1 MKNTAFDIFVPYR
14 LCILGEHVDHQ
25 NGETLSANIGLGVRF
40 RGETTPT
47 PTIEITARDFGGE
60 ETSFRIDG
68 PLQKEGHWSDYPKGI
83 VATLR
88 ERMELK
94 GGLRGEIFGEFPSGG
109 ISSSAA
115 IQIAYLMALLSREG
129 KRITRREAA
138 EIVVSAERSFVGVN
152 VGWLDPMT
160 ILCADGARLLHL
172 DYTDL
177 SRRSI
182 EWPHDRPMPKI
193 AVVFSGIVRKLL
205 DSPYNRRIEECRAA
219 AERLQKGARVFRDVD
234 QKTAADVESLDS
246 PLRERARH
254 YFSEIE
260 RVHRGIEFWRSGDL
274 VQLARLVDQCGDSCV
289 DNFALGTPE
298 MIALISALRAA
309 PGVMAARFTGGG
321 FGGSAVVLMD
331 PDAPETLDAVV
342 RGPYAAAYP
351 DCAARAHIAYPAFG
365 RAADPQGLLFSDR
378 P

>member
-1 MKNTAFDIFVPYR
+1 MKNERFEIFVPYR

-25 NGETLSANIGLGVRF
+25 NGETLSANIGLGVHF
-40 RGETTPT
+40 RGETTPA

-60 ETSFRIDG
+60 TTTFRIDG
-68 PLQKEGHWSDYPKGI
+68 PLQRTGHWSDYPKGI

-88 ERMELK
+88 ERIELK
-94 GGLRGEIFGEFPSGG
+94 GGLRGEIMGEFPSGG

-115 IQIAYLMALLSREG
+115 IQIAYLMAFLGREG
-129 KRITRREAA
+129 RHITRREAA
-138 EIVVSAERSFVGVN
+138 EIIVQAERSFVGVN

-172 DYTDL
+172 DYRDL

-182 EWPHDRPMPKI
+182 EWPCDRPMPKI
-193 AVVFSGIVRKLL
+193 AVVYSGIVRKLA

-219 AERLQKGARVFRDVD
+219 ADRLQTGARVFRDVD
-234 QKTAADVESLDS
+234 KEKAADIDSLES

-254 YFSEIE
+254 YFGEIE
-260 RVHRGIEFWRSGDL
+260 RVHRGIDFWRSGDL
-274 VQLARLVDQCGDSCV
+274 AQLARLVDQCGDSCV

-298 MIALISALRAA
+298 MSALIHALRAA
-309 PGVMAARFTGGG
+309 PGVLAARFTGGG
-321 FGGSAVVLMD
+321 FGGSAVVLMA
-331 PDAPETLDAVV
+331 PDAPESLDAVV

-351 DCAARAHIAYPAFG
+351 DCAARARIAYPTFG
-365 RAADPQGLLFSDR
+365 RAADPDGLLFSDR